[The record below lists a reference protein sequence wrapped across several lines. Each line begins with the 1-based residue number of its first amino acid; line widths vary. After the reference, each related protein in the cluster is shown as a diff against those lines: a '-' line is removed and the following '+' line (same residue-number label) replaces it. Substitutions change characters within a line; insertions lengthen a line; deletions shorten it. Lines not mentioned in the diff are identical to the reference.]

1 MDENQIYYLGRVE
14 KNTIVLK
21 QNSKTRISGNIS
33 RVAFRSGQDGFKNIY
48 LDFFDKN
55 NLRTSLCFF
64 TDGENAIKFITN
76 DELKWKIEVK

>member
-1 MDENQIYYLGRVE
+1 MEL
-14 KNTIVLK
+14 LK
-21 QNSKTRISGNIS
+21 INFLLLNSKTRISGNIS
-33 RVAFRSGQDGFKNIY
+33 RVAFRSGQDGLKNIY

-64 TDGENAIKFITN
+64 TDGENTIKFITN